1 MSTKEEKLKEK
12 FNELDK
18 DGDGTLDFDELSG
31 LLKKGNPNFKNNEIQ
46 KLYNKCDTNHDGRVS
61 FDEFIAYIYGENVKK
76 GDLTQD
82 DEMDWDQC
90 KLPFEAFCAHGHK
103 DMEGKEFAKF
113 CKDAH
118 LIGKGM
124 AKTDVD
130 LIFAKVVPKGKRR
143 MDFLQFQQA
152 CRHIA
157 LKRKCPN
164 CDIQKI
170 VMDSHGP
177 EIHGTKQDAVR
188 FYDDKSTFTGAACHN
203 TAFDGVDPN
212 AVLGRHEKQQA
223 DADSAL
229 HGGDNN
235 EGPWE
240 EVERVFGLFAGPGGE
255 LDGKELLKMCEDCH
269 LINKKFTKQ
278 AVDITFASV
287 ARKSKKIGFD
297 MFKDIVRNIATKM
310 KDSKDA
316 PVDVGAIQQ
325 KIMAS
330 KGPELHGTK
339 AEYSKF
345 HDDKSTFTGAHACS
359 DTHGTTGHGGDK
371 HAEQQAKHAA
381 ATAASE
387 NERPWDQAVET
398 FVKFAGDDGLD
409 GKEFCKFC
417 KDAGLV
423 GTKGFG
429 MPQVDLV
436 FASVVPRGTRKL
448 DAEMFK
454 QACREIANKMNCPT
468 HEVQS
473 LVAGCEGP
481 VIKGTAGAS
490 KFHDDKSLY
499 TGSHTDK

>member
-1 MSTKEEKLKEK
+1 MSTKEEKLKAK
-12 FNELDK
+12 FCELDT
-18 DGDGTLDFDELSG
+18 DGDGTLDFDELKD
-31 LLKKGNPNFKNNEIQ
+31 LLKKGNPNFKDNEIK

-61 FDEFIAYIYGENVKK
+61 FDEFLAYIYGVAVKT

-82 DEMDWDQC
+82 DELDWEQC

-113 CKDAH
+113 CKDGH

-143 MDFLQFQQA
+143 MDFVQFQQA

-157 LKRKCPN
+157 LKRKCAN
-164 CDIQKI
+164 RDIQEI
-170 VMDSHGP
+170 VKDMHGP

-203 TAFDGVDPN
+203 TAFEGVDPN

-223 DADSAL
+223 EADAAL
-229 HGGDNN
+229 HGGNNN

-240 EVERVFGLFAGPGGE
+240 GVEKTFNAFAGPGAE

-269 LINKKFTKQ
+269 LICKKFTKQ
-278 AVDITFASV
+278 DVDVTFTSI
-287 ARKSKKIGFD
+287 ARKLKKIGFEQ
-297 MFKDIVRNIATKM
+297 FKDIVRSIAKKSTN
-310 KDSKDA
+310 S
-316 PVDVGAIQQ
+316 DVGAIQQ
-325 KIMAS
+325 KIAACD
-330 KGPELHGTK
+330 GPHLKATK

-359 DTHGTTGHGGDK
+359 DTHGTTGHGADK
-371 HAEQQAKHAA
+371 HAELAAKHAA
-381 ATAASE
+381 ASAASE
-387 NERPWDQAVET
+387 NERPWDQAVEVFT
-398 FVKFAGDDGLD
+398 KFAGDDGLD

-436 FASVVPRGTRKL
+436 FASVVPKGQRKI
-448 DAEMFK
+448 DSEMFK
-454 QACREIANKMNCPT
+454 QACREIALKMKCET

-473 LVAGCEGP
+473 MVAACEGP
-481 VIKGTAGAS
+481 VIKGTQGAC

-499 TGSHTDK
+499 TGSHAE